1 MFFKPEELI
10 LLLVCVAAGLLG
22 MAANLLGGK
31 NEFKN
36 GGFFF
41 RKILLS
47 VFLVVTIFLCA
58 DSLVSL
64 FGVTSEKLAWFKA
77 IASLLGG
84 GYFHEM
90 TLERLENIYVNFVI
104 SRLPQPTKEEEK
116 K

>member
-1 MFFKPEELI
+1 MIFKPEEII
-10 LLLVCVAAGLLG
+10 LLLVCIAAGLLG
-22 MAANLLGGK
+22 MATNLLGK
-31 NEFKN
+31 AEFKN

-58 DSLVSL
+58 DTLASL
-64 FGVTSEKLAWFKA
+64 FGITLEKLAWFKV
-77 IASLLGG
+77 IASLLGA

-90 TLERLENIYVNFVI
+90 TLERLEYIYMNFII
-104 SRLPQPTKEEEK
+104 SRLPQPAKEEEK